1 VLAARPQRGAACNG
15 PEMIEMVE
23 NETRGVVF
31 EQFYKTWAM
40 RQQSSIVKQ
49 SLEIGN
55 PKSASHIE
63 HQKSEKAK
71 TQIINRRQT
80 SKSWKPQ
87 HQN

>member
-1 VLAARPQRGAACNG
+1 
-15 PEMIEMVE
+15 
-23 NETRGVVF
+23 
-31 EQFYKTWAM
+31 M